1 MAFPVRPLIAVLRF
15 LLILQSVAVLAGRL
29 SAKLRGPSAGF
40 YDNSEAIEGLGGL
53 TRLRV
58 HIKDVEPKHDDWA
71 FMHVTL
77 GGEDGQEFEMPL
89 VVGIERFSPGKFN
102 FIRPEAEGP
111 TKFASKNCFHVER
124 RTWESLRSNYFYEAR
139 QAFGIEPN
147 TWVNPGFRLCF
158 IADSWT
164 LFLGQKRRNTLTHP
178 VKLHLNS
185 NPGSAS
191 PSPEVGSY
199 RNSGSISKP
208 DAVLVTISDALGSRE
223 RPATLRMWSIN
234 KIAAAVTMP
243 VFTLT
248 ESYLERSSGS
258 CWHLQTLQTPH
269 ERDEMEQSLK
279 DAAGYFGF
287 SATLSGIRLC
297 PRVTSNGVTWLLKLL
312 QPPRVIALKKERSW
326 PSADPNDLLYGK
338 PPLRDQDGSGG
349 VKSLDDGVPSSDS
362 IGWAT
367 HGRTEGENNYDPSWD
382 TSMMMRT
389 TMHETTPPFTA
400 PAAGAL
406 RLPTV
411 NWQPN
416 IDTGG
421 QPHETNSRM
430 DFQTT
435 TTLNMMTPAL
445 GSYFNDHA
453 SDKLDIVYLTISNG
467 AQQSL
472 EVSLILYCTTARC
485 SQSTLGNDKPRY
497 FEKMSLDTAD
507 GLAFTPP
514 ILNLTR
520 IDELCFVI
528 DSNGRGDEEEIVE
541 GFYHAGDAFQ
551 ISNFMPATTIMCWS
565 QDRAAWD
572 LNLGAKLNSTSTLAD
587 LQSVISPHCVAH
599 LVHYDDTVSA
609 DSTGETLFGHENRE
623 DPRQHEQKLPSA
635 TTIDE
640 GPPPAKRAETW
651 RPRP

>member
-1 MAFPVRPLIAVLRF
+1 
-15 LLILQSVAVLAGRL
+15 RL

-89 VVGIERFSPGKFN
+89 VVGIERFSPGKSP

-124 RTWESLRSNYFYEAR
+124 RTWESLRSHYFYEAR
-139 QAFGIEPN
+139 QTFGIEPN
-147 TWVNPGFRLCF
+147 TWVKPRFRLCSF
-158 IADSWT
+158 GDSWT
-164 LFLGQKRRNTLTHP
+164 LFLGQKETNTLTHP

-185 NPGSAS
+185 NPAFAS
-191 PSPEVGSY
+191 PSPEAGSY

-234 KIAAAVTMP
+234 KIAAAVTMS

-258 CWHLQTLQTPH
+258 CWHLQALQTPH
-269 ERDEMEQSLK
+269 ERDEMEQSLR

-297 PRVTSNGVTWLLKLL
+297 PRVTSKWGHLAVEAAPTSPGNRFKEGKKLA
-312 QPPRVIALKKERSW
+312 ISRSQR
-326 PSADPNDLLYGK
+326 SAVWEASFE
-338 PPLRDQDGSGG
+338 GSRRFGR
-349 VKSLDDGVPSSDS
+349 
-362 IGWAT
+362 GWAT
-367 HGRTEGENNYDPSWD
+367 HGQRAGGNNYDPSWD

-400 PAAGAL
+400 PAAGGL
-406 RLPTV
+406 RMPTV

-421 QPHETNSRM
+421 QPYETNSRM

-445 GSYFNDHA
+445 GFYFSERAAEQVNVA
-453 SDKLDIVYLTISNG
+453 SLTLSNG
-467 AQQSL
+467 VQQSL
-472 EVSLILYCTTARC
+472 EASLKLYCTTSRC
-485 SQSTLGNDKPRY
+485 SGSTLGNDKPRY
-497 FEKMSLDTAD
+497 FEWISLEMAG

-514 ILNLTR
+514 TLNLTR
-520 IDELCFVI
+520 IDESCFVI
-528 DSNGRGDEEEIVE
+528 DTNGTADEREIVE
-541 GFYHAGDAFQ
+541 AFKLAEDVFE
-551 ISNFMPATTIMCWS
+551 ISRFMPATTIMCWS
-565 QDRAAWD
+565 PDRAAWD
-572 LNLGAKLNSTSTLAD
+572 LNLGAKIDSVSE
-587 LQSVISPHCVAH
+587 LQSAISPHCVLR
-599 LVHYDDTVSA
+599 LVRQDDA
-609 DSTGETLFGHENRE
+609 LANKMDQFLGDENRE
-623 DPRQHEQKLPSA
+623 DPRQQGQKLPSA

-640 GPPPAKRAETW
+640 GPSPAKRAKT
-651 RPRP
+651 

>member
-312 QPPRVIALKKERSW
+312 QPPL
-326 PSADPNDLLYGK
+326 
-338 PPLRDQDGSGG
+338 
-349 VKSLDDGVPSSDS
+349 
-362 IGWAT
+362 
-367 HGRTEGENNYDPSWD
+367 
-382 TSMMMRT
+382 
-389 TMHETTPPFTA
+389 
-400 PAAGAL
+400 GAL

-472 EVSLILYCTTARC
+472 E
-485 SQSTLGNDKPRY
+485 STLGNDKPRY

-528 DSNGRGDEEEIVE
+528 DSNG
-541 GFYHAGDAFQ
+541 
-551 ISNFMPATTIMCWS
+551 
-565 QDRAAWD
+565 
-572 LNLGAKLNSTSTLAD
+572 
-587 LQSVISPHCVAH
+587 
-599 LVHYDDTVSA
+599 
-609 DSTGETLFGHENRE
+609 ETLFGHENRE
-623 DPRQHEQKLPSA
+623 DPRQQEQKLPSA

-640 GPPPAKRAETW
+640 GPPPAKRTKRHGGHSREG
-651 RPRP
+651 R